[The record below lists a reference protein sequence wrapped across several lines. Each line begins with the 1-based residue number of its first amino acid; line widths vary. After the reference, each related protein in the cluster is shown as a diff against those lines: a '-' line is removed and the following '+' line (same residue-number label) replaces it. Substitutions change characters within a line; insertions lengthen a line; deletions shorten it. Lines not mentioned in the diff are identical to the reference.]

1 VKTRKQG
8 CVTLYDLFENTHFDL
23 RIGVDEVGV
32 SAIAGPL
39 VACAYSPNKKIVDHL
54 KDSKQLKPQERLQ
67 LAKELMNNGLY
78 SLGIVPVE
86 IINYYQNLN
95 WCSKLAMIYAL
106 GPFLKFL
113 KQNDKIT
120 ARITIDFHNIP
131 IRINGLT
138 IALPKADEK
147 YYEVAAASIIAKV
160 FRDYMM
166 IKIGY
171 SMKNRYD
178 FISNKGYKSKKHI
191 QDILKYGPSKWHR
204 KYLIEHLL

>member
-1 VKTRKQG
+1 
-8 CVTLYDLFENTHFDL
+8 LYDLFEYTHFDL

-39 VACAYSPNKKIVDHL
+39 IACAYSPNKKIANHL
-54 KDSKQLKPQERLQ
+54 KDSKQLAPKERLE
-67 LAKELMNNGLY
+67 LAKELINNGLY
-78 SLGIVPVE
+78 SFGIVSVD
-86 IINYYQNLN
+86 IINSYKNLN
-95 WCSKLAMIYAL
+95 WCSKLAMIQAL
-106 GPFLKFL
+106 GPFLNFL
-113 KQNDKIT
+113 KHNDKIT

-138 IALPKADEK
+138 IALPKADEN

-160 FRDYMM
+160 FRDYLM
-166 IKIGY
+166 IKIGK

-178 FISNKGYKSKKHI
+178 FISNKGYRSKRHF

-204 KYLIEHLL
+204 IYLIENLV